1 MNEPTSSYWSEE
13 EDRVLIEGKR
23 KGDSYKEIAEG
34 LRDRTWK
41 STRARWIRIKDVE
54 REGKTSYPSVLMR
67 GAVFDIETTDFTTG
81 GVRDHLICTSI
92 LPLDSDEV
100 TTLSIKFQDH
110 RNDRKLLERI
120 VDELSQFD
128 ILIGHNVA
136 AFDFNWLNSR
146 LMYHNLP
153 NFNKRWIYY
162 DTYQA
167 SKRLAIKAK
176 RKSLVFLC
184 DYFRVPCIK
193 TSVYPVSWGM
203 IDSPDEEAFQEAL
216 EDIVYHCEEDV
227 KSNRE
232 LFYALWPRDRGLMNL
247 PTTRKW

>member
-1 MNEPTSSYWSEE
+1 MIDNYALLEAWEQTDGTITRKQFAGWHGIKPSTLSGKLARAKKKREKPEEEEGKSSYPP
-13 EDRVLIEGKR
+13 VL
-23 KGDSYKEIAEG
+23 
-34 LRDRTWK
+34 LR
-41 STRARWIRIKDVE
+41 A
-54 REGKTSYPSVLMR
+54 
-67 GAVFDIETTDFTTG
+67 AVFDIETTDFTTG
-81 GVRDHLICTSI
+81 GIRDHLICTTV
-92 LPLDSDEV
+92 LPLDSDE
-100 TTLSIKFQDH
+100 TTTISIEFQDY
-110 RNDRKLLERI
+110 RNDRKLLEGI
-120 VDELSQFD
+120 VEELSQFD

-167 SKRLAIKAK
+167 AKRLAIKAK

-203 IDSPDEEAFQEAL
+203 IDSPDETEFTKAL
-216 EDIVYHCEEDV
+216 NDIVYHCEEDV
-227 KSNRE
+227 RSNRE
-232 LFYALWPRDRGLMNL
+232 LFFAMWPRDRGLMNL